1 MSVPEGTDTQDR
13 ELYIVLHV
21 YCNIEILER
30 FRNPDLSQLSSSRGG
45 VCEVAWRPRTMA
57 RPRALTLYR
66 EILRTLEVWPSVRR
80 RAVYEEIQQEF
91 RQNMHESEPAKRAK
105 MLEEAEAGLQSLR
118 QQCGLNTESNEI
130 NYAYDEALRR
140 AEDRRQ

>member
-1 MSVPEGTDTQDR
+1 
-13 ELYIVLHV
+13 
-21 YCNIEILER
+21 
-30 FRNPDLSQLSSSRGG
+30 
-45 VCEVAWRPRTMA
+45 MA

-105 MLEEAEAGLQSLR
+105 MLEEAEAGLQSLQ